1 MEIRVTK
8 KKKKKKNSKL
18 HTVQTTYPR
27 LSLELVLG

>member
-8 KKKKKKNSKL
+8 KISKL